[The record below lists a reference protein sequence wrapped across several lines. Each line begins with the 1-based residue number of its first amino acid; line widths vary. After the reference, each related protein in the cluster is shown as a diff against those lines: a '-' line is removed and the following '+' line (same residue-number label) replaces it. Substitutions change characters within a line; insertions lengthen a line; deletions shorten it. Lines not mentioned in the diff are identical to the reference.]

1 MDTNIR
7 CPIIRAT
14 RLLQAVDQKPGD
26 ISQYDDQFRQKY
38 LQLLTQTAA
47 RDVCGAERNAGIE
60 ALLYQPT
67 PGPWDAWITR

>member
-26 ISQYDDQFRQKY
+26 ISQYDDQFQQKY

-47 RDVCGAERNAGIE
+47 RNVCGEERNAGIE